1 MRVVL
6 ACSDP
11 DRADWLAHVL
21 GTAGFSV
28 VVLPEVTPSSPELR
42 GAELLIADGDSARAL
57 GTSGPTRRVL
67 LSSRGGTVDLA
78 AIEGRFADVLALPA
92 PEEEV
97 VARIRHAAGGQG

>member
-6 ACSDP
+6 ACGDAE
-11 DRADWLAHVL
+11 RADWLAHVL
-21 GTAGFSV
+21 GEAGFSV
-28 VVLPEVTPSSPELR
+28 VVLPEVTATSPELR
-42 GAELLIADGDSARAL
+42 GAELLIADGESARAV
-57 GTSGPTRRVL
+57 GTSGPSRRML

-97 VARIRHAAGGQG
+97 IARVRHAARG